1 MRATATALF
10 GCRTRSTL
18 MNLRWINA
26 VPAAQA
32 VRCRC
37 LTKNPRIGGD
47 IVWHLWYLVG
57 AGGGFAA
64 ALFIIGKAAQRLHDE
79 NSREARSNMVW
90 SIVGSLLMMPLSG
103 VMLAAISFMVMK

>member
-1 MRATATALF
+1 MSAT
-10 GCRTRSTL
+10 
-18 MNLRWINA
+18 
-26 VPAAQA
+26 QA
-32 VRCRC
+32 VRCKS
-37 LTKNPRIGGD
+37 LTKNQRIGGD

-64 ALFIIGKAAQRLHDE
+64 ALFVIGKAAQRLHDE

-103 VMLAAISFMVMK
+103 VMLAAIFYLVMK